1 MNENIRRVHEA
12 GVTIATSTDAGDPLP
27 LHGPSIYNEMEAM
40 QAAGI
45 AAPDIVV
52 MSTRN
57 GALAMNR
64 LDDFGTLEAG
74 KIADLIV
81 LEQNPNENVEAFRS
95 LTHVMRAGVLREQRE
110 LAYR

>member
-1 MNENIRRVHEA
+1 
-12 GVTIATSTDAGDPLP
+12 
-27 LHGPSIYNEMEAM
+27 MEAM

-45 AAPDIVV
+45 DAADIVV

-57 GALAMNR
+57 GAIAMNR

-81 LEQNPNENVEAFRS
+81 LAEDPTEDVGAFRA
-95 LTHVMRAGVLREQRE
+95 LTHVMRAGALRAQAE
-110 LAYR
+110 LSHR